1 MNHTFFFAILF
12 AVQILAI
19 SGCSSMGD
27 MKGGFLHDES
37 FNEYKAR
44 IAREEGRRKTTFA
57 ESSARTPNRSS
68 LEHRP
73 NKGLN
78 YSSGFGPGVQVDNYG
93 DTTTVI
99 TPFFGGGPACNQGYR
114 DEKKRLRHEDDM
126 EQLRHAQE
134 KAVHDARRGE
144 FQPTGFHGK
153 YYPEY
158 KRVFESEERRAQRGL
173 QRERRALD
181 EEAYHRGAEA
191 YRDGR

>member
-1 MNHTFFFAILF
+1 MNHTFFIAILF

-19 SGCSSMGD
+19 SGCSSLGD
-27 MKGGFLHDES
+27 MKGGFFPKES
-37 FNEYKAR
+37 YNEYKAR
-44 IAREEGRRKTTFA
+44 LAREEGRRQTTY
-57 ESSARTPNRSS
+57 EEVSSRSPNSS
-68 LEHRP
+68 SVEHRP

-78 YSSGFGPGVQVDNYG
+78 YSSGFGPGVEVDNYG

-99 TPFFGGGPACNQGYR
+99 TPFLGGGPAHNQGYR

-126 EQLRHAQE
+126 EQLRHARE
-134 KAVHDARRGE
+134 KAVYDARRGE

-158 KRVFESEERRAQRGL
+158 KRVFESEERRVQRHL
-173 QRERRALD
+173 QRERRAQD

>member
-12 AVQILAI
+12 TVQILAI
-19 SGCSSMGD
+19 SGCSSLGD
-27 MKGGFLHDES
+27 MKGGFFPKES
-37 FNEYKAR
+37 YNEYKAR
-44 IAREEGRRKTTFA
+44 LAREEELRKTTFA
-57 ESSARTPNRSS
+57 EASARTPSS
-68 LEHRP
+68 IERRP

-78 YSSGFGPGVQVDNYG
+78 YSSGFGPGVEVDNYG

-99 TPFFGGGPACNQGYR
+99 TPFFGGGPAYNQGYR

-126 EQLRHAQE
+126 EQLRHARE
-134 KAVHDARRGE
+134 KAVYDARRGE

-158 KRVFESEERRAQRGL
+158 KRVFESEERRMHRRL
-173 QRERRALD
+173 RWERRAQD
-181 EEAYHRGAEA
+181 EEAYRRGAEA

>member
-1 MNHTFFFAILF
+1 MNHTFFFAILLT
-12 AVQILAI
+12 VQILAV
-19 SGCSSMGD
+19 SGCSNLGD
-27 MKGGFLHDES
+27 MKGGVFPKES
-37 FNEYKAR
+37 YNEYKAR
-44 IAREEGRRKTTFA
+44 LAREEELRKTTFA
-57 ESSARTPNRSS
+57 EASARTPSS
-68 LEHRP
+68 SIERRP

-78 YSSGFGPGVQVDNYG
+78 YSSGFGPGVEVDNYG

-99 TPFFGGGPACNQGYR
+99 TPYFGGGPAYNQGYR

-126 EQLRHAQE
+126 EQLRHARE

-158 KRVFESEERRAQRGL
+158 KRVFESEERRVQRGL
-173 QRERRALD
+173 QRERRAQD

>member
-1 MNHTFFFAILF
+1 MNHTFFFAILLT
-12 AVQILAI
+12 VQILAV
-19 SGCSSMGD
+19 SGCSNLGD
-27 MKGGFLHDES
+27 MKGGVFPKES
-37 FNEYKAR
+37 YNEYKAR
-44 IAREEGRRKTTFA
+44 LAREEELRKTTFA
-57 ESSARTPNRSS
+57 EASARTPSS
-68 LEHRP
+68 SIERRP

-78 YSSGFGPGVQVDNYG
+78 YSSGFGPGVEVDNYG

-99 TPFFGGGPACNQGYR
+99 TPFLGGGPAHNQGYR

-126 EQLRHAQE
+126 EQLRHARE

-181 EEAYHRGAEA
+181 EEAYRRGAEA
-191 YRDGR
+191 YRDGL

>member
-1 MNHTFFFAILF
+1 MNHAFFFAILF

-19 SGCSSMGD
+19 SGCSSLGD
-27 MKGGFLHDES
+27 MKGGVFPKES
-37 FNEYKAR
+37 YNEYKAR
-44 IAREEGRRKTTFA
+44 LAREEELRKTTFEEA
-57 ESSARTPNRSS
+57 SARTPSS
-68 LEHRP
+68 SIERRP

-78 YSSGFGPGVQVDNYG
+78 YSSGFGPGVEVDNYG

-99 TPFFGGGPACNQGYR
+99 TPFFGGGPAYNQGYR

-126 EQLRHAQE
+126 EQLRHARE
-134 KAVHDARRGE
+134 KAVYDARRGE

-158 KRVFESEERRAQRGL
+158 KRVFESEERRVQRGL
-173 QRERRALD
+173 QRERRAQD
-181 EEAYHRGAEA
+181 EEAYRRGAEA

>member
-181 EEAYHRGAEA
+181 EEAYRRGAEA
-191 YRDGR
+191 YRDGL